1 MELGIKKSGAKVA
14 NALTDTS
21 QLKWQRIQRTSDA
34 GMQCD
39 ATGVYFFK
47 DGIAIG
53 VTDTLIVGTS
63 SAHFVDGVCDGF
75 VSGAS
80 LSGTFN
86 PNNIKATTVVKG

>member
-1 MELGIKKSGAKVA
+1 MLLRTRHSLSG
-14 NALTDTS
+14 
-21 QLKWQRIQRTSDA
+21 RIQAVQVMRVCNVTRLE
-34 GMQCD
+34 CI
-39 ATGVYFFK
+39 FFK

-86 PNNIKATTVVKG
+86 PNNITSMTVVKGIITAIS